1 MPVEPGAS
9 AGVLLAVSTGMVR
22 LVVLVALL
30 CSCKGMGGLGHV
42 ASGLGHVASAAGH
55 VAGEVGH
62 VAGEVG
68 HVAAPLASA
77 AGHAAPVLA
86 RAAETAIEIAALA
99 PGSYSS
105 ADPFEAPDDPPP
117 QVSWL
122 GGPLIDN
129 HDPCNACPDDLACG
143 QCEGAGGAVCRWS
156 APGAFTRCE
165 SGLPR

>member
-1 MPVEPGAS
+1 
-9 AGVLLAVSTGMVR
+9 
-22 LVVLVALL
+22 
-30 CSCKGMGGLGHV
+30 MGGLGHV

-62 VAGEVG
+62 VA
-68 HVAAPLASA
+68 APLANA

-86 RAAETAIEIAALA
+86 RAAETAAETAIEIAALA
-99 PGSYSS
+99 PGSSSS
-105 ADPFEAPDDPPP
+105 ADPFETPDDPPP

-143 QCEGAGGAVCRWS
+143 QCEGAGGTVCRWS

-165 SGLPR
+165 SGAPR

>member
-1 MPVEPGAS
+1 MPVELGAS
-9 AGVLLAVSTGMVR
+9 AGVVLAVSAGMVR
-22 LVVLVALL
+22 LVALVALL
-30 CSCKGMGGLGHV
+30 CSCKSMGALGHV
-42 ASGLGHVASAAGH
+42 ANGLGHVASAAGH

-62 VAGEVG
+62 VA
-68 HVAAPLASA
+68 APIANA

-86 RAAETAIEIAALA
+86 RTAETAVEIAALM
-99 PGSYSS
+99 PHSYTTT
-105 ADPFEAPDDPPP
+105 DPDETPDDPPP

-143 QCEGAGGAVCRWS
+143 QCEGAGGAVCGWS

-165 SGLPR
+165 SGTPR